1 MSEQPLTREDVARL
15 ELGTTA
21 ISPRLA
27 WVMVIVFLV
36 TLTLPPAL
44 QLAWSFGQARA
55 VEHGRIAALASATA
69 SHAAS
74 LLPGLP
80 SVDRARSL
88 AGWLSRVPTARELR
102 AFEDRLNEDSLVT
115 RALGPWVGWV
125 IKGALHGG
133 DEQVCFGRDG
143 WLFYR
148 PSVESVTGPGFLTAR
163 WQHDRLRNADA
174 SAPLPQPDPLK
185 ALLQFHQQLA
195 VRGIA
200 LVVVPTPGKESVQPE
215 KLAPGWDGRREVV
228 ENVSFA
234 SFKEDLGRAGV
245 KVFDP
250 APMLAGLKQR
260 GGRDVYL
267 KSDTHWTAPAM
278 EEVAAQLAVWLRE
291 RQLTA
296 GPGTETWRQQRQVVR
311 HTGDIAAMLRLPK
324 HQSFFPQET
333 VEIGRVVTGAGQPWG
348 PDESAPVLLLGDSFS
363 NIYSLGEMGWGE
375 GAGFAEHLSA
385 ALGQP
390 LDRLVINAGGAFSA
404 RQELARQLASGRD
417 RLAGKRVVIY
427 QFAARELAMGDWKL
441 INLAAAPAAKRE
453 AAVPMGASLGV
464 EGRVAAIARLPQPGS
479 VPYKDCLIALHLTG
493 LRGAAARAVPAEALV
508 YAFGMRENR
517 WLPVASL
524 KAGDAVRCRLIDWAQ
539 VERRYGAFNRA
550 ELDDL
555 GLLAL
560 PTLWAEA
567 VGRGEP

>member
-1 MSEQPLTREDVARL
+1 MSKQPLTREDVARL

-27 WVMVIVFLV
+27 WALVIVFLV
-36 TLTLPPAL
+36 TLALPPAL
-44 QLAWSFGQARA
+44 QLAWRFGPARA
-55 VEHGRIAALASATA
+55 VESGRMADLSSVSAA
-69 SHAAS
+69 HAAS

-88 AGWLSRVPTARELR
+88 AGWLTRVPTARELR

-133 DEQVCFGRDG
+133 DEQVCFGKDG

-163 WQHDRLRNADA
+163 WQHDRLRNADP

-185 ALLQFHQQLA
+185 ALLQFHHQLA
-195 VRGIA
+195 ARGIA

-215 KLAPGWDGRREVV
+215 KLVPRWDGRREVV
-228 ENVSFA
+228 ENASFA
-234 SFKEDLGRAGV
+234 SFKEELTRAGV

-250 APMLAGLKQR
+250 APMLADLKR
-260 GGRDVYL
+260 RDGRDVYL

-278 EEVAAQLAVWLRE
+278 EEVATQLAVWLRD
-291 RQLTA
+291 RQLA
-296 GPGTETWRQQRQVVR
+296 AKPGAETWRQQRQAVR

-324 HQSFFPQET
+324 DQAFFPPET
-333 VEIGRVVTGAGQPWG
+333 VEINRVVAAAGHSWG
-348 PDESAPVLLLGDSFS
+348 PDEGASVLLLGDSFS

-385 ALGQP
+385 ALGAP

-404 RQELARQLASGRD
+404 RQELARQLAAGRD

-441 INLAAAPAAKRE
+441 IDLASVPATRQ
-453 AAVPMGASLGV
+453 AVSVSTGSSLVV

-479 VPYKDCLIALHLTG
+479 VPYKDCLIALHLNG
-493 LRGAAARAVPAEALV
+493 LRGAATGAVPAEALV
-508 YAFGMRENR
+508 YALGMRDNR

-524 KAGDAVRCRLIDWAQ
+524 KAGEAVCCRLIDWAQ

-555 GLLAL
+555 GLLTL
-560 PTLWAEA
+560 PTLWAEE
-567 VGRGEP
+567 VSRGEP